1 MPKDKSMR
9 RGQLPQEIEVW
20 YILPALRRE
29 FAKAFIAEHG
39 LSQKKVAE
47 LLHVTEAAVSQYIS
61 GKRASSVAFSGEV
74 LAEVKKG
81 AARVAKG
88 ETQLFM
94 ELERISKLMRVKKV
108 VCEMCRTSNRR
119 TSPCDVCFTD

>member
-1 MPKDKSMR
+1 MPKGKSLR
-9 RGQLPQEIEVW
+9 SGQLPQEIEVW

-29 FAKAFIAEHG
+29 FAKAFITAHG

-47 LLHVTEAAVSQYIS
+47 FLHVTEAAVSQYVS
-61 GKRASSVAFSGEV
+61 GKRASSVMFSAEV
-74 LAEVKKG
+74 LAEVKKS
-81 AARVAKG
+81 AARVVKG
-88 ETQLFM
+88 ETQLFT

-108 VCEMCRTSNRR
+108 VCEMCRASNRR